1 MLNISKSLILRLLA
15 LLSIGLLASF
25 NPLSS
30 NLNLAKHDYYLFFDL
45 GDVLLTTNGANFFG
59 NNKANFFK
67 YLFKHGLP
75 SRTSLRKRLFELMD
89 YTTKL
94 PRGTATNENEK
105 LPGIMCA
112 WLEGKISGEDFVAT
126 VTNIE
131 VTDKFFKSKTEAQIL
146 INMVRLMLPKNL
158 VNTHETTATLKLFHE
173 CCKHDANRVCILSNW
188 DKSSIPLLKSKF
200 PEIFAKISD
209 HQIIFSGELGC
220 KKPDADIYRLAAS
233 KMGVNPCRCI
243 LIDDQV
249 ANVAAARSCG
259 WRGIVHCDKNETAEI
274 LNNFYG
280 FPCKI

>member
-1 MLNISKSLILRLLA
+1 MLNSRKLATGRLFALIALA
-15 LLSIGLLASF
+15 LLTSF

-30 NLNLAKHDYYLFFDL
+30 SLNVAKRGYYVFFDL
-45 GDVLLTTNGANFFG
+45 GDVLLATNGSKFFG
-59 NNKANFFK
+59 SNKGNFFK

-94 PRGTATNENEK
+94 PRGTATNENEM

-112 WLEGKISGEDFVAT
+112 WLEGKISSEDFVAT
-126 VTNIE
+126 VTNIKT
-131 VTDKFFKSKTEAQIL
+131 TDKFFKSETEGRIL
-146 INMVRLMLPKNL
+146 INMVRLMLPQSL
-158 VNTHETTATLKLFHE
+158 VNTHETTSTLKLFQT
-173 CCKHDANRVCILSNW
+173 CCKHDASRVCILSNW
-188 DKSSIPLLKSKF
+188 DKSSIPLLKAKF
-200 PEIFAKISD
+200 PEIFAKIKD

-233 KMGVNPCRCI
+233 KIGANPCRCV
-243 LIDDQV
+243 LVDDQAV
-249 ANVAAARSCG
+249 NVAAARSCG

-280 FPCKI
+280 FPCTT